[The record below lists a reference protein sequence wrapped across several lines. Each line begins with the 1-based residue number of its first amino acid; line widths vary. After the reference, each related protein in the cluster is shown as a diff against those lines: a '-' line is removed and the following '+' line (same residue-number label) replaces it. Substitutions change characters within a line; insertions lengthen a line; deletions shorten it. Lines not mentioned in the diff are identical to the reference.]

1 MITFPNAKINLGL
14 QILRKRPDGFH
25 DISSLFLP
33 IPLTD
38 VLEVVPSNSLAFTSS
53 GLAIPGSPD
62 DNLCLKAYELLRR
75 DFDLPPVA
83 IHLHKVIPMGAGLG
97 GGSSN
102 GAFLLVMLNSMFSW
116 KLNEAQLEAYAAQLG
131 SDCPFFIKN
140 QAAIASGRGTELA
153 PFPVDL
159 KGHYLL
165 LVFPDI
171 HVGTKE
177 AYAGVRPN
185 DEQET
190 TTDILALP
198 IRDWKNRLVN
208 DFEGSVFA
216 NHPALNTIKEAL
228 YHSGAVYASMTGSG
242 STIFGIF
249 DRQPP
254 HIKLPEGVESWGKLL

>member
-38 VLEVVPSNSLAFTSS
+38 VLEVVASNSLAFTSS
-53 GLAIPGSPD
+53 GLAIPGSTD

-75 DFDLPPVA
+75 DFDLPTVA

-97 GGSSN
+97 GGSAD
-102 GAFLLVMLNSMFSW
+102 GAFVLAMLNSMFGL

-140 QAAIASGRGTELA
+140 QAAIASGRGTELT

-159 KGHYLL
+159 RGHYLL
-165 LVFPDI
+165 LVFPGI
-171 HVGTKE
+171 HVGTRE
-177 AYAGVRPN
+177 AYAGVKPN
-185 DEQET
+185 GEQEQIT
-190 TTDILALP
+190 NILALP
-198 IRDWKNRLVN
+198 VSDWKPRLVN
-208 DFEGSVFA
+208 DFERSVFA
-216 NHPALNTIKEAL
+216 SHLALNAIKEAL
-228 YHSGAVYASMTGSG
+228 YQSGAVYASMTGSG

-254 HIKLPEGVESWGKLL
+254 QIKLPEGVETWGKLL